1 MMNKMTDYAA
11 VIMAGGGG
19 TRLWPISR
27 RVRPKQILHLFG
39 DRTLFQM
46 AVDRIMPIMTAE
58 RIFIVTVA
66 DQAKVLKEQASS
78 IPEKNFLLEP
88 SPRGTASVV
97 GLAAIILHE
106 HNPDYVMA
114 VLTAD
119 HYIADVKHFQNLL
132 LAAYEVASDNELV
145 TLGITPH
152 YPDTGY
158 GYIQRGESLGQFHD
172 FQAYRVKNFK
182 EKPVL
187 SQAEEYIASGEYA
200 WNSGMFVWKVSRI
213 LEEIERQMPD
223 LFKGLKKIK
232 KALGSSDEARTIE
245 EIWGELESETIDYGV
260 MEGAEQVTVIQ
271 ADDLGWWDV
280 GGWNR
285 LFELME
291 QDERGNLILAP
302 KTLILDTK
310 DTLLYQDLEAGKERL
325 IATLG
330 LEGVIAIDTGDVL
343 LLCQRERAEDLRRL
357 VNELKTTGLDEYL

>member
-1 MMNKMTDYAA
+1 MNGMTDYAA

-19 TRLWPISR
+19 TRLWPLSR
-27 RVRPKQILHLFG
+27 RKRPKQVLHLFG
-39 DRTLFQM
+39 DRSLFQM
-46 AVDRIMPIMTAE
+46 AVDRVMPIMAPE

-66 DQAKVLKEQASS
+66 DQAKALKKQTSAV
-78 IPEKNFLLEP
+78 PEKNFLLEP

-97 GLAAIILHE
+97 GLAAIILRKQ
-106 HNPDYVMA
+106 NPEYVMA

-119 HYIADVKHFQNLL
+119 HYIADVERFQDLL
-132 LAAYEVASDNELV
+132 LAAYEVACDNELV
-145 TLGITPH
+145 TLGITPR

-158 GYIQRGESLGQFHD
+158 GYIQRGESLGQCRGYH
-172 FQAYRVKNFK
+172 AYRVKNFK
-182 EKPVL
+182 EKPDL

-200 WNSGMFVWKVSRI
+200 WNSGMFVWKVNRI
-213 LEEIERQMPD
+213 LEEIEGQMPD
-223 LFKGLKKIK
+223 LFKGLKEIE
-232 KALGSSDEARTIE
+232 KALGSSDEAKTVE
-245 EIWGELESETIDYGV
+245 EVWSDLESETIDYGV
-260 MEGAEQVTVIQ
+260 MEGARQVTVIP

-291 QDERGNLILAP
+291 QDEMGNIIKAP

-310 DTLLYQDLEAGKERL
+310 DTLIYQDPETEKERL

-343 LLCQRERAEDLRRL
+343 LLCQRERAEDLRQL
-357 VNELKTTGLDEYL
+357 VKELKISDLDEYL

>member
-1 MMNKMTDYAA
+1 MMNGMTDYAA

-19 TRLWPISR
+19 TRLWPLSR
-27 RVRPKQILHLFG
+27 RARPKQILHLFG

-46 AVDRIMPIMTAE
+46 AVDRILPIMTPE

-66 DQAKVLKEQASS
+66 DQAKVLKEQVSS

-106 HNPDYVMA
+106 QNPEYVMA

-119 HYIADVKHFQNLL
+119 HYIADVERFRDLL
-132 LAAYEVASDNELV
+132 LAAYEVACDNELV
-145 TLGITPH
+145 TLGITPS

-158 GYIQRGESLGQFHD
+158 GYIQRGELLGEYHGFH
-172 FQAYRVKNFK
+172 AYRVKNFK

-187 SQAEEYIASGEYA
+187 SQAEEYIASGDYA

-213 LEEIERQMPD
+213 LEEIEGQMPD
-223 LFKGLKKIK
+223 LFKGLKEIEE
-232 KALGSSDEARTIE
+232 ALGSSEEAKTIE

-260 MEGAEQVTVIQ
+260 MEGAKQVTVIP

-291 QDERGNLILAP
+291 QDEMGNLILAP

-310 DTLLYQDLEAGKERL
+310 DTLVYQDPEAEKGRL

-330 LEGVIAIDTGDVL
+330 LEGVIAIDTGDAL

-357 VNELKTTGLDEYL
+357 VKELKISGLEEYL

>member
-1 MMNKMTDYAA
+1 MMDYTA

-19 TRLWPISR
+19 TRLWPLSR
-27 RVRPKQILHLFG
+27 RTRPKQSLHLFG

-46 AVDRIMPIMTAE
+46 AVDRIMPIMTPE

-66 DQAKVLKEQASS
+66 DQAKILEEQTPS
-78 IPEKNFLLEP
+78 IPKKNFILEP
-88 SPRGTASVV
+88 APRGTASVV
-97 GLAAIILHE
+97 GLAAIILHQQ
-106 HNPDYVMA
+106 NPNCVMA

-119 HYIADVKHFQNLL
+119 HYIADVERFQDLL
-132 LAAYEVASDNELV
+132 LASYEVACDDELV
-145 TLGITPH
+145 TLGITPR

-158 GYIQRGESLGQFHD
+158 GYIQRGDMLGQYRGYH
-172 FQAYRVKNFK
+172 ACRVKTFK
-182 EKPVL
+182 EKPDL
-187 SQAEEYIASGEYA
+187 SQAEEYLASGDYA

-213 LEEIERQMPD
+213 LEEIEQQMPNLYD
-223 LFKGLKKIK
+223 GLKKIEN
-232 KALGSSDEARTIE
+232 ALGSSDEGEIIE
-245 EIWGELESETIDYGV
+245 EVWSGLKSKTIDYGV
-260 MEGAEQVTVIQ
+260 MEGAKQVTVIP

-291 QDERGNLILAP
+291 LDEMGNLIRAP

-310 DTLLYQDLEAGKERL
+310 DTLIYQDPMLEKERL

-330 LEGVIAIDTGDVL
+330 IEGLIAIDTGDVL

-357 VNELKTTGLDEYL
+357 VKELKILNLDEYL